1 MGYKKKRSRD
11 ESQNNAS
18 LNVTMASVA
27 ILFLIVSP
35 LSVPA
40 ERFYRGSSSAIITD
54 LCPST
59 EEEHLALNISI
70 SPVVPYIS
78 CVYNFVTHMYE
89 VTNFTGNNFSLTSA
103 DGVERQ
109 YEQIL
114 HRHCFANNSVIS
126 YRDLRKVPDLSVWSD
141 RSVLILAVHRLSFTS
156 EPTCPEIYVC
166 AISSE
171 KCSSSSQCSTG
182 LGEVSGSCIDEVNE
196 THFFLFPLASALKIS
211 VSNVGKYT
219 NPSSN
224 NVHMVV
230 TTGYRLP
237 PGVFT
242 CPSGFFACQ
251 SFNKVIE
258 PRDSPL
264 NWTYRICLPLELWC
278 DGVENCP
285 ITGSDER
292 KCSISS
298 PPMKY
303 SHTNAQ
309 ILDEYKMLGSILEQY
324 SKNTSLLKL
333 VGYKKISEKQVVS
346 FALVNILSFSLG
358 LLAMISV
365 IAVLIFKC
373 ISLKKRR
380 RSSTIKVIDEK
391 SYHEVSNNTNSSII
405 NNKINGTH
413 LKIDCFTDQ
422 SSNQN
427 NINENNNNHEIN
439 RGVNDTYSDYYQFL
453 PSSTYEKIIVWMM

>member
-126 YRDLRKVPDLSVWSD
+126 YRDLRKVPDL
-141 RSVLILAVHRLSFTS
+141 
-156 EPTCPEIYVC
+156 
-166 AISSE
+166 E

-453 PSSTYEKIIVWMM
+453 PSSTYEKNHCLDDVAKEEIIKLINGNLKSNN